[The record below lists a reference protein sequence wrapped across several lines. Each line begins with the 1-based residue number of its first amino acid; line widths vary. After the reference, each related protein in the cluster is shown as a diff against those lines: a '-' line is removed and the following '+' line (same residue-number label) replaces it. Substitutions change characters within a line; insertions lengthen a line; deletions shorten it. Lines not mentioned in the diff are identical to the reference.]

1 MKLNNKIRK
10 GQSLPLNT
18 IVIAMLVIIV
28 LLVIIVFFTSSV
40 SKSGD
45 TISKNSAT
53 ACAMSNPV
61 ITTLGYKEVK
71 SVKINN
77 KGKPITTDE
86 VNGYQKISSVPIER
100 NNDGNFS
107 CYGKK

>member
-61 ITTLGYKEVK
+61 INTLGYKDVIPI
-71 SVKINN
+71 KID
-77 KGKPITTDE
+77 KDGKPTESITP
-86 VNGYQKISSVPIER
+86 GYQKISSVPIDR